1 MKKKVRQYAQQIEVG
16 TKDRRQV
23 LKDFSRM
30 LDNQVRYVHD
40 FLSEYTRRSKQ
51 EIMYVCIC
59 ALLVR
64 VKFIL

>member
-30 LDNQVRYVHD
+30 LDNQVRYVHG
-40 FLSEYTRRSKQ
+40 FLSEIYKK
-51 EIMYVCIC
+51 I
-59 ALLVR
+59 
-64 VKFIL
+64 